1 MTEKWGPTWWSFLH
15 NFAATYPCAPCAADR
30 RAAHRLVE
38 SVAALLP
45 CPRCKA
51 HFQALLKRTP
61 VDVRGRRALAEWMW
75 AAHNEVNRRL
85 GKPEM
90 ELEEALATVEPCAES
105 AVGEAPAS
113 FERGCADARAS
124 VAAAVAAAVVG
135 LALVGRWAVR
145 RARR

>member
-1 MTEKWGPTWWSFLH
+1 
-15 NFAATYPCAPCAADR
+15 
-30 RAAHRLVE
+30 
-38 SVAALLP
+38 
-45 CPRCKA
+45 
-51 HFQALLKRTP
+51 
-61 VDVRGRRALAEWMW
+61 MW

-85 GKPEM
+85 GKPEL

-105 AVGEAPAS
+105 AVGEPPAL

-124 VAAAVAAAVVG
+124 VVAAVAAAVVG